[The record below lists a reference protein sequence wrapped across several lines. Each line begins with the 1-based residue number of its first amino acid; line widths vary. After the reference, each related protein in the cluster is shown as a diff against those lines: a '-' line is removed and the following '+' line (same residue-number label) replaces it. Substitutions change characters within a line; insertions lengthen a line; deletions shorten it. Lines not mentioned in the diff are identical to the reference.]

1 MPVRSN
7 IVGIASPEALEK
19 ALRAAYYLADD
30 AIATA
35 SYLALALGKP
45 LLLEGAPGVGKT
57 EAAKAIAAVLGR
69 KLIRLQCYEGIDAS
83 AALYE
88 WNYPRQMLAIR
99 QAGEESI
106 DIYGEA
112 FLIERPML
120 AALRAPDSTV
130 LLIDEIDRADQE
142 FEAFLL
148 EFLSDF
154 QISIPERGTLRAAE
168 HPVVVLTSNR
178 TRDLHEALRR
188 RCVYHWID
196 YPTEDR
202 EARIVMMRASSVAE
216 FDRAR
221 GRRRRRQAAARTA
234 QQGPRGRRGGRLG
247 GSRDVASPGRRALA
261 RRVQTIDWR
270 CAQGRGGSSLHLPPA
285 RRADCGGRGVSDEL
299 ALPSTISVF
308 ISFVALLRANGF
320 AVAPEQTTAFLA
332 AIELL
337 GPRSLEH
344 IRKAGL
350 ATLAPPP
357 ERRAT
362 YDRLFDLHFRGNEA
376 IERADGEDEEVVRL
390 QEDGRG
396 EDEPPLADEANAS
409 GLAAARAEALVERS
423 FARDTTIDALRRLSR
438 EAAARLPRRRGHRR
452 RCARRGPFA
461 DLRRTLRESVRN
473 DGEVLRLGRLRR
485 RARPRRILLLIDVS
499 GSMKART
506 AENMKLAHALSQA
519 TRNVEVFT
527 FGTRLTRVTRALRL
541 KRREQALNAAA
552 HLVSDWD
559 GGTRIGDALQAF
571 LAVPRFGSYARG
583 AAVVVISDG
592 LERGDPVALRDAVAK
607 LSRRAWRVSW
617 LTPLATAPGFQPQT
631 EALIA
636 IRRFVDDLVG
646 GGTSA
651 AVVSHL
657 LSLGSRRA
665 A

>member
-1 MPVRSN
+1 VNEEPVL
-7 IVGIASPEALEK
+7 P
-19 ALRAAYYLADD
+19 RA
-30 AIATA
+30 
-35 SYLALALGKP
+35 
-45 LLLEGAPGVGKT
+45 
-57 EAAKAIAAVLGR
+57 
-69 KLIRLQCYEGIDAS
+69 
-83 AALYE
+83 
-88 WNYPRQMLAIR
+88 
-99 QAGEESI
+99 
-106 DIYGEA
+106 
-112 FLIERPML
+112 
-120 AALRAPDSTV
+120 
-130 LLIDEIDRADQE
+130 
-142 FEAFLL
+142 
-148 EFLSDF
+148 
-154 QISIPERGTLRAAE
+154 
-168 HPVVVLTSNR
+168 
-178 TRDLHEALRR
+178 
-188 RCVYHWID
+188 
-196 YPTEDR
+196 
-202 EARIVMMRASSVAE
+202 
-216 FDRAR
+216 
-221 GRRRRRQAAARTA
+221 
-234 QQGPRGRRGGRLG
+234 
-247 GSRDVASPGRRALA
+247 
-261 RRVQTIDWR
+261 
-270 CAQGRGGSSLHLPPA
+270 
-285 RRADCGGRGVSDEL
+285 
-299 ALPSTISVF
+299 ISVF

-337 GPRSLEH
+337 GPRSIEH
-344 IRKAGL
+344 VRRAGL

-362 YDRLFDLHFRGNEA
+362 YDRLFDLHFHGNEA
-376 IERADGEDEEVVRL
+376 IERADVEDEEVVRL
-390 QEDGRG
+390 QGEGRG
-396 EDEPPLADEANAS
+396 EDEPPLADEANES
-409 GLAAARAEALVERS
+409 GLAAARAEALVARR
-423 FARDTTIDALRRLSR
+423 FARDATIDALRRLSR
-438 EAAARLPRRRGHRR
+438 EAAHLPRRRGHRR
-452 RCARRGPFA
+452 RRARRGPFA

-506 AENMKLAHALSQA
+506 EENMKLAHALSQA
-519 TRNVEVFT
+519 ARNVEVFT
-527 FGTRLTRVTRALRL
+527 FGTRLTRVTSALRL